1 MLGVVIQGK
10 SNANAPIKGERGI
23 LPLAMKRVLGTLPFV
38 EAILCASSWS
48 E

>member
-1 MLGVVIQGK
+1 MLGVVIPGK
-10 SNANAPIKGERGI
+10 SSANQAIKGERGI
-23 LPLAMKRVLGTLPFV
+23 LPLAMRRVLGTLLFV